1 MRRPR
6 LEVLA
11 FLVAAALF
19 AIAVREARKPSPRL
33 ALPFEEPSTLVCQDD
48 ACAETTGWFTAELE
62 AVVDAGDGIWMRF
75 AGNQLCLCR
84 HQQLDMVENLSDPEG
99 LCVPETC
106 ECAPA
111 RVRRDT

>member
-1 MRRPR
+1 VKRPR

-11 FLVAAALF
+11 FLVAVALF
-19 AIAVREARKPSPRL
+19 AMAFREAERSKRRASAAPP
-33 ALPFEEPSTLVCQDD
+33 TLVCQDD
-48 ACAETTGWFTAELE
+48 ACAETTGWFTTELE
-62 AVVDAGDGIWMRF
+62 AVVDAGDGIWVRF
-75 AGNQLCLCR
+75 AGDQLCLCR

-111 RVRRDT
+111 RVRGGI